1 MKKIL
6 CLILLAFGLVTA
18 KAQAGGGDPKLNKTI
33 VIQFKNAGFE
43 KRIPEIVNNLK
54 GAKGITALSHCDS
67 HNLFVINFDV
77 YVAGNDVE
85 KTVMSKV
92 PPDLEFDFK
101 EGTIKQITD
110 EFGACLIAEIL

>member
-6 CLILLAFGLVTA
+6 CLILLVLGLATV
-18 KAQAGGGDPKLNKTI
+18 KAQGGGGDLKLIKTVI
-33 VIQFKNAGFE
+33 IQFKNAGFE

-54 GAKGITALSHCDS
+54 GSKGIVSLSHCDS

-77 YVAGNDVE
+77 HLVGNDVE
-85 KTVMSKV
+85 KTVISKV
-92 PPDLEFDFK
+92 PTDLQFDFK

-110 EFGACLIAEIL
+110 EFGACLISEIL